1 MYGLIALILLLSAIW
16 LGLSFANGLVA
27 PIRRM
32 IDATD
37 QVSSGNFY
45 VQVPIRRSEGDLAH
59 LGETFNKMTAELR
72 RQRDSLV
79 TASEVIDRRRR
90 FTETVLS
97 GVSSGVLSL
106 DGDGHANGE
115 ILQREDGEDGALKLV
130 VRLPVEREGAFTARF
145 PEAVRQG

>member
-1 MYGLIALILLLSAIW
+1 
-16 LGLSFANGLVA
+16 
-27 PIRRM
+27 M
-32 IDATD
+32 ISKWRGNKRPNNSTD

-72 RQRDSLV
+72 RQRDGLV

-106 DGDGHANGE
+106 DGDGHITIINRSAESLLGTGGR
-115 ILQREDGEDGALKLV
+115 LGVQGGSTDASREVDGK
-130 VRLPVEREGAFTARF
+130 P
-145 PEAVRQG
+145 RQ